1 MIASLGSEMVKLA
14 TLEFNNSMACISV
27 ILWQLIPLTDRT
39 QIGRGRLWKK
49 NKGRDMQAWN
59 RAITELT
66 NMITVRLPEF
76 GFDACKV
83 DTKFDRNYFTPYRDG
98 ESIEFR
104 HRANPE
110 HGDEERNNLI
120 RFGTFVE
127 DLGRNNMLRL
137 YRQFQQK

>member
-1 MIASLGSEMVKLA
+1 MIASFGSEMVKLA

-76 GFDACKV
+76 GFD
-83 DTKFDRNYFTPYRDG
+83 T
-98 ESIEFR
+98 
-104 HRANPE
+104 
-110 HGDEERNNLI
+110 
-120 RFGTFVE
+120 
-127 DLGRNNMLRL
+127 
-137 YRQFQQK
+137 

>member
-39 QIGRGRLWKK
+39 QIGRSKLWKK
-49 NKGRDMQAWN
+49 NKGRDVQAWN
-59 RAITELT
+59 RAITELA
-66 NMITVRLPEF
+66 NMITTKLPEF
-76 GFDACKV
+76 GFDTCKV

-98 ESIEFR
+98 HSIEFR

-110 HGDEERNNLI
+110 HGDEERRNLVK
-120 RFGTFVE
+120 FGTFVE
-127 DLGRNNMLRL
+127 ELGKDNMLKL